1 MAAGRPVPFELCT
14 SCHAS
19 LWDRNEEATEELL
32 ERRLLNLLSV
42 LLGHGQFFVS
52 LVFSKVREILNRV
65 VAQLIHLAHEFRG
78 CILDVPEIDQKLHQ
92 LSMFGRSVRDVL
104 SSGGLASHDGNA
116 SCFLSGDR
124 KREEGHEYQESG
136 AQHDAASFSRGGGR
150 IGSETREK

>member
-42 LLGHGQFFVS
+42 LLGHGQFFVG
-52 LVFSKVREILNRV
+52 LFVSKVREILNRV

-78 CILDVPEIDQKLHQ
+78 CILGVPCISQKLHK
-92 LSMFGRSVRDVL
+92 LSMLGRSV
-104 SSGGLASHDGNA
+104 
-116 SCFLSGDR
+116 
-124 KREEGHEYQESG
+124 
-136 AQHDAASFSRGGGR
+136 
-150 IGSETREK
+150 